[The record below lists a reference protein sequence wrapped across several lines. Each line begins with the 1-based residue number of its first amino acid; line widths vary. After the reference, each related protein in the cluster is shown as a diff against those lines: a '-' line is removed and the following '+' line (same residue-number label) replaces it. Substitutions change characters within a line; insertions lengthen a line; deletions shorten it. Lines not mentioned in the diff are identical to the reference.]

1 MNSIG
6 SVMPQRNAGDRDG
19 DHRAADGG
27 LVLLL
32 RAEVHGK
39 RGGRQRKHHDREEA
53 GHVVSGSRVA
63 REEAGQVA
71 VDHGAV
77 RLGKLTEVEPEVGVE
92 HVVQTDGE
100 QHAVEEAI
108 DCRAGRA
115 DAGEESGEGVKH
127 LLDERPDK
135 AEADTGKQRVK
146 ARSMMG
152 TKRRP
157 PKKASQSAAWRS
169 YTCCRR
175 RPL

>member
-1 MNSIG
+1 MI
-6 SVMPQRNAGDRDG
+6 
-19 DHRAADGG
+19 
-27 LVLLL
+27 
-32 RAEVHGK
+32 
-39 RGGRQRKHHDREEA
+39 DREEA

-146 ARSMMG
+146 AGHDRSSRPPW
-152 TKRRP
+152 RRP
-157 PKKASQSAAWRS
+157 PPPPGAGRASSA
-169 YTCCRR
+169 R
-175 RPL
+175 RPRAPAPPPRQAR